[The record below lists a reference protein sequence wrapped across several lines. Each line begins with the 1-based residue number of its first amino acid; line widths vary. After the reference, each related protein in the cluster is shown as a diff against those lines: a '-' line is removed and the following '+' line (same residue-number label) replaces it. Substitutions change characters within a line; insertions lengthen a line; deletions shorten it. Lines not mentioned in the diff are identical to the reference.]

1 VKDAMEI
8 PTELAPVAD
17 SLASGLA
24 RVASV
29 FDGALASDYPP
40 VSRLCAHVE
49 RYRGKMLRPSL
60 VLLCG
65 AAAHPLAGITPIEKL
80 CTGVHDV
87 LGAVVEMVHM
97 ATLVHDDVLD
107 EADVRRRGATVNRL
121 HGNEAAVMLGDF
133 LIASSFKLCASLD
146 DPRFTRAV
154 GRASA
159 VLCEGEL
166 LQLHHRE
173 DYSLDE
179 PTYFEILDR
188 KTASLIA
195 CACEV
200 GAVASGASPT
210 DVESCVRYGRS
221 LGLAFQIQDDILDLT
236 GREET
241 VGKSVGKDIEKGK
254 ATLPLIHHLSRAD
267 EARRAK
273 TLLALAEA
281 PKDVGRAAE
290 VVEALRATDSLSYS
304 RGVARELVNAARQ
317 AIATLTPSPAASML
331 TAMADAVISR
341 DH

>member
-8 PTELAPVAD
+8 PTELAQLAD
-17 SLASGLA
+17 SLAAGLV
-24 RVASV
+24 RVSSV
-29 FDGALASDYPP
+29 FEGALSSEYPP
-40 VSRLCAHVE
+40 VRRLCTHVE

-65 AAAHPLAGITPIEKL
+65 AAAHPRASESSIETV
-80 CTGVHDV
+80 CTGMHDV

-121 HGNEAAVMLGDF
+121 HGNEAAVMLGDY

-188 KTASLIA
+188 KTASLIS

-200 GAVASGASPT
+200 GAVASGASAA
-210 DVESCVRYGRS
+210 DVEACIRYGRN

-254 ATLPLIHHLSRAD
+254 ATLPLIHHLARAD
-267 EARRAK
+267 ETLRAT
-273 TLLALAEA
+273 TLLALADA
-281 PKDVGRAAE
+281 PRDPARAAT
-290 VVEALRATDSLSYS
+290 VVESLKSTDSLSYS
-304 RGVARELVNAARQ
+304 RGVARDLVGAARA
-317 AIATLTPSPAASML
+317 AISTLKPSPAAAML